1 MSKALSSFMLKIFK
15 IAIYTLAAGLFF
27 LGSAQA
33 DRLKDLTSIA
43 GVRSNQL
50 VGYGLVVGLAGTGD
64 GNAALTQQSMQSMIS
79 QFGVV
84 TNAANMNGKNAA
96 AVIITAELP
105 PFTKPGQKLDIVVST
120 VGQAKSLR
128 GGTLLMTPLLGADG
142 ETYAVAQGNLMVGG
156 LGVAGGD
163 GSSLTVNVPTVG
175 RIPGGASV
183 EKMIE
188 TPFLDNANVL
198 LNLHQGDF
206 STTNRVAEAI
216 NDVFGDNVAVPL
228 DATTVKVRA
237 PIDPAQKVSFVSLLE
252 NIEVEPD
259 RPRAKVVVNART
271 GTIVIGGD
279 VRVSAAAVTHGSL
292 TVRVKEDVSVTQ
304 TQTMAVADGVAATA
318 PGEAIATPDTTI
330 TAEEELARAFVFDPG
345 VELSSIVDAL
355 NAVGGTPSDLVAILE
370 ALREAGSLR
379 AELIVI

>member
-1 MSKALSSFMLKIFK
+1 MSEALRSFMLKIIK
-15 IAIYTLAAGLFF
+15 IGIIALAASFA
-27 LGSAQA
+27 GSLPLQA

-84 TNAANMNGKNAA
+84 TSAANMNGKNAA

-142 ETYAVAQGNLMVGG
+142 EAYAVAQGNLMVGG

-183 EKMIE
+183 EKMID
-188 TPFLDNANVL
+188 TQFLDSANVL

-216 NDVFGDNVAVPL
+216 NDVFGGGVAIPL
-228 DATTVKVRA
+228 DSTTVKVRA

-252 NIEVEPD
+252 NIEVEPA
-259 RPRAKVVVNART
+259 RPRAKVVINART

-292 TVRVKEDVSVTQ
+292 MVRVKEDKNVTQ
-304 TQTMAVADGVAATA
+304 TQAMAVADGIATTA
-318 PGEAIATPDTTI
+318 PGEAVETADTTI
-330 TAEEELARAFVFDPG
+330 TAEEEIARAFVFDPG

>member
-1 MSKALSSFMLKIFK
+1 MLKIIK
-15 IAIYTLAAGLFF
+15 IGIFALAASLAF

-84 TNAANMNGKNAA
+84 TSAANMNGKNAA

>member
-1 MSKALSSFMLKIFK
+1 MFK
-15 IAIYTLAAGLFF
+15 IIKIGIIALVASLAGMLPV
-27 LGSAQA
+27 QA

-64 GNAALTQQSMQSMIS
+64 GNAALTQQSLQSMIS

-84 TNAANMNGKNAA
+84 TSAANMNGKNVA
-96 AVIITAELP
+96 AVIITAELL

-188 TPFLDNANVL
+188 TPFLDNANIL

-216 NDVFGDNVAVPL
+216 NDVFGGGVAVPL
-228 DATTVKVRA
+228 DSTTVKVRA
-237 PIDPAQKVSFVSLLE
+237 PMDPEQKVSFVSLLE
-252 NIEVEPD
+252 NIEVEPA

-292 TVRVKEDVSVTQ
+292 TVRVKEDVNVTQ
-304 TQTMAVADGVAATA
+304 TQAMAVADGVAATT
-318 PGEAIATPDTTI
+318 PGAAVETPDTTI
-330 TAEEELARAFVFDPG
+330 TANEELARAFVFDPG

>member
-1 MSKALSSFMLKIFK
+1 MFK
-15 IAIYTLAAGLFF
+15 IIKIGIIALAASLNGL
-27 LGSAQA
+27 SPVQA

-64 GNAALTQQSMQSMIS
+64 GNAALTQQSLQSMIS

-84 TNAANMNGKNAA
+84 TSAANMNGKNAA
-96 AVIITAELP
+96 AVIITADLP

-216 NDVFGDNVAVPL
+216 NDVFGDGVAVPL
-228 DATTVKVRA
+228 DSTTVKVRA

-292 TVRVKEDVSVTQ
+292 TVRVKEDFNVTQ
-304 TQTMAVADGVAATA
+304 AQGMAVADGVAATV
-318 PGEAIATPDTTI
+318 PGAAVETPDTTI
-330 TAEEELARAFVFDPG
+330 TAEEEIARAFVFDPG

>member
-1 MSKALSSFMLKIFK
+1 MLKIFK

>member
-1 MSKALSSFMLKIFK
+1 MIVRIVQILL
-15 IAIYTLAAGLFF
+15 LVAASVTAFA
-27 LGSAQA
+27 GSVAA

-50 VGYGLVVGLAGTGD
+50 VGYGIVVGLAGTGD
-64 GNAALTQQSMQSMIS
+64 GNAVLTQQAMQSMIS

-84 TNAANMNGKNAA
+84 TDAANINGKNSAS
-96 AVIITAELP
+96 VIVTAELP
-105 PFTKPGQKLDIVVST
+105 PFVKPGQRLDIVVST

-142 ETYAVAQGNLMVGG
+142 ETYAVAQGNMMVGG

-175 RIPGGASV
+175 RIPGGATV
-183 EKMIE
+183 ERMIE
-188 TPFLDNANVL
+188 TSFLENENLL
-198 LNLHQGDF
+198 LNLNQGDF
-206 STTNRVAEAI
+206 STTTKVSEAI
-216 NDVFGDNVAVPL
+216 NQVFGDGVAVPL
-228 DATTVKVRA
+228 DSTSIKVRA
-237 PIDPAQKVSFVSLLE
+237 PMDPAQKVSFISLLE
-252 NIEVEPD
+252 NIEVDPD

-279 VRVSAAAVTHGSL
+279 VRVRPAAVTHGSL
-292 TVRVKEDVSVTQ
+292 TVKVTEDTKVTQ
-304 TQTMAVADGVAATA
+304 TQTTALAAGVAATA
-318 PGEAIATPDTTI
+318 PGAAVTTPDSTI
-330 TAEEELARAFVFDPG
+330 TATEETARAFVFDPG

-379 AELIVI
+379 AELIII